1 MTSKPKTKVT
11 FYNGLTTI
19 GGPMIEV
26 AYDKSHVLF
35 DLGEVYRP
43 ELGLKM
49 EDEDF
54 ATLLKYQLI
63 GDVPD
68 FYDPKVTGKEIDHER
83 WEHSA
88 AYISH
93 LHLDHSK
100 AMNLLAP
107 EIPLYAGP
115 LTAALLPVLNRD
127 GEFLLQRLISLKII
141 LAQ

>member
-1 MTSKPKTKVT
+1 MTSKPKTTVT

-26 AYDKSHVLF
+26 AYDKSHVLL

-54 ATLLKYQLI
+54 STLLKYQLI
-63 GDVPD
+63 GDVPN
-68 FYDPKVTGKEIDHER
+68 FYDPKITGKEIDHER
-83 WEHSA
+83 WQHSA

-93 LHLDHSK
+93 LHFRQVYH
-100 AMNLLAP
+100 LLN
-107 EIPLYAGP
+107 IQLSHLKCY
-115 LTAALLPVLNRD
+115 NH
-127 GEFLLQRLISLKII
+127 FQNSLVNIH
-141 LAQ
+141 